1 MGSKVLYNDRFLV
14 GALGPKTGMLG
25 PIEDGGLMVFNTA
38 PGCWGPMIT
47 PRIRDGHECNI
58 PVAVEGAEVGDSI
71 LIKIKKIAIT
81 SKASSSG
88 THKFIEERGEKC
100 PNCGEVWPEVIVE
113 GTGLEAIKCAK
124 CGSPVSPYSVTNGY
138 TMIFDDDR
146 TVGLT
151 VNREINDIISNEASA
166 WGAIP
171 RNSRQVSSLIANKSD
186 IPGITARIIPFMGQL
201 GTTPSIDIP
210 STNNSGDSR
219 AFYESREHLTD
230 GHMDIESVREG
241 SMLVCPVKVP
251 GGGIYAGDMH
261 AQQGDGEIA
270 GHTTDVS
277 GEVTVEV
284 NVIKNLTLEGPLL
297 FPVDDDLPPL
307 ARPLTE
313 EEKCTI
319 EAYSRKL
326 GIELERNA
334 PLQVVGS
341 GLSINEAVDD
351 GLKKASTLFDMPIE
365 EVKNR
370 VTITGGIEIGRLP
383 GLVHITL
390 KVPLTTLEKL
400 GLADIVKEHAR
411 HASLA

>member
-1 MGSKVLYNDRFLV
+1 
-14 GALGPKTGMLG
+14 
-25 PIEDGGLMVFNTA
+25 
-38 PGCWGPMIT
+38 
-47 PRIRDGHECNI
+47 
-58 PVAVEGAEVGDSI
+58 
-71 LIKIKKIAIT
+71 
-81 SKASSSG
+81 
-88 THKFIEERGEKC
+88 
-100 PNCGEVWPEVIVE
+100 
-113 GTGLEAIKCAK
+113 
-124 CGSPVSPYSVTNGY
+124 
-138 TMIFDDDR
+138 
-146 TVGLT
+146 
-151 VNREINDIISNEASA
+151 
-166 WGAIP
+166 
-171 RNSRQVSSLIANKSD
+171 
-186 IPGITARIIPFMGQL
+186 
-201 GTTPSIDIP
+201 
-210 STNNSGDSR
+210 
-219 AFYESREHLTD
+219 
-230 GHMDIESVREG
+230 
-241 SMLVCPVKVP
+241 MLVCPVKVP

-313 EEKCTI
+313 EEKYTL

-326 GIELERNA
+326 GIELECNA

-411 HASLA
+411 NASLA

>member
-1 MGSKVLYNDRFLV
+1 
-14 GALGPKTGMLG
+14 
-25 PIEDGGLMVFNTA
+25 
-38 PGCWGPMIT
+38 MIT
-47 PRIRDGHECNI
+47 PVIRDGHECNI
-58 PVAVEGAEVGDSI
+58 PVAVESAEVGDSI

-88 THKFIEERGEKC
+88 THKLIRERGEKC
-100 PNCGEVWPEVIVE
+100 SNCGEVWPEVVVE

-151 VNREINDIISNEASA
+151 VNSEINDIISNEASA

-171 RNSRQVSSLIANKSD
+171 RNSRQVSSLIANQSD
-186 IPGITARIIPFMGQL
+186 IPGLVSRVIPFMGQL

-219 AFYESREHLTD
+219 AYYESREHLTD
-230 GHMDIESVREG
+230 GHMDIDSVREG
-241 SMLVCPVKVP
+241 SMLVCPVKVK
-251 GGGIYAGDMH
+251 GGGIYTGDMH

-284 NVIKNLTLEGPLL
+284 SVIKNLTLEGPLL
-297 FPVDDDLPPL
+297 FPVVEDLPPL
-307 ARPLTE
+307 ARPFTE
-313 EEKCTI
+313 EEKCTV
-319 EAYSRKL
+319 ESYSQKL
-326 GIELERNA
+326 GIELEPNA
-334 PLQVVGS
+334 PVQVVGS
-341 GLSINEAVDD
+341 GLSINEAVED
-351 GLKKASTLFDMPIE
+351 GLKRASDLFGMKLE

-370 VTITGGIEIGRLP
+370 ATITGGIEIGRLP
-383 GLVHITL
+383 GLVHITI
-390 KVPLTTLEKL
+390 KVPTSTLEKL
-400 GLADIVKEHAR
+400 GLAHVVKEQYK
-411 HASLA
+411 LQY